1 MDIGSV
7 SDAGNNSSDKGVDM
21 KNYIVNSGNYHE
33 FQNTGGKIKGLF
45 ELEEYGF
52 TVPEWFGVS
61 PEIFY
66 DNIEENI
73 SDFNDKSEIIKLTD
87 KFSFG
92 EGGQQILEALE
103 KLGTS
108 EYYAVRSSA
117 RAEDSEN
124 FSFAGQL
131 ESFLYVKKEDIETH
145 IKKVWKSMFAD
156 HIYEYGKSNNIDIKY
171 ELPFVIVQKMINSES
186 AGVVFS
192 KNPVNGN
199 NEAVISA
206 VWGLGSSLVNGETS
220 GDTYIVNMENDE
232 IQDKQINDKE
242 IMHVLDSS
250 LGSGIVTIET
260 DNEKR
265 NVQAVNDEDIKK
277 IAFAAKKAEEKTGV
291 PRDIKWGIEKGEIFI
306 LQSRPVTTL
315 GKNHGKEREI
325 IWDNS
330 NIVESYSGITLPL
343 TFSFVRSVYSKVY
356 EQFSLLMGVDK
367 KTIRDYLPVFD
378 CMLGYLNSRI
388 YYNLLNWYRL
398 LTLFPG
404 FKANRKFM
412 EQMMGVKEELPEE
425 VEKSIK
431 ETGNIRRFLSKVTL
445 ARTFLGFG
453 INFIFIDTRVKRFK
467 KLLNSTLEDRNTEEM
482 SEYELYNYYTELENK
497 LLYNWQTPILNDFY
511 TMISFG
517 MLKNRIQK
525 YKLDTEDG
533 ILHNELIIH
542 DTEII
547 SVEPSKYIE
556 KLADIVR
563 AEGMANN
570 SGDIKD
576 FEKKVYGSEKFME
589 IFDEY
594 MKKFGDRSIAELKLE
609 SPTLYE
615 NPELLLKTVFETA
628 KSEKRENNNS
638 FAELRDKEKEVFGKL
653 KGNIIK
659 RHRFKKTLKLAR
671 KHTALRENL
680 RYERTRVYGKVRKI
694 FLRMGGLFE
703 EKKIIDN
710 KRDIFYLEKDE
721 IFALINGTAVYPD
734 LKKTIVLRKEKLEKD
749 RQKEKLPD
757 RLKTFGVISNDF
769 EYISLDK
776 DDNINSDVRKG
787 TGCCKGIVRGKVQ
800 VVINPNDTAVEKGS
814 IIVAHSTD
822 PGWVM
827 VFPLAKGLIVE
838 KGSLLSHSAIVA
850 RELGIPA
857 AVGVNKATEWLKTGD
872 TVELDG
878 STGVIRKLEV

>member
-1 MDIGSV
+1 
-7 SDAGNNSSDKGVDM
+7 M
-21 KNYIVNSGNYHE
+21 KEYIINRENYHN
-33 FQNTGGKIKGLF
+33 FRNTGGKVKGLY
-45 ELEEYGF
+45 ELGKQGF
-52 TVPEWFGVS
+52 LVPEWFGIS
-61 PEIFY
+61 PDIFY
-66 DNIEENI
+66 DNIMEDI
-73 SDFNDKSEIIKLTD
+73 SSSNDKNEIIKLIEE
-87 KFSFG
+87 FSFR
-92 EGGQQILEALE
+92 EDSSMIQEAVK
-103 KLGTS
+103 KLGTAD
-108 EYYAVRSSA
+108 YYAVRSSA
-117 RAEDSEN
+117 RAEDSEK

-131 ESFLYVKKEDIETH
+131 DSFLYVKKEDIEFY
-145 IKKVWKSMFAD
+145 IKKVWKSMFSD
-156 HIYEYGKSNNIDIKY
+156 HIYEYAKNNNIDIKY
-171 ELPFVIVQKMINSES
+171 ELPFVIIQRMIDSES
-186 AGVVFS
+186 AGVAFS

-199 NEAVISA
+199 DEAVISA
-206 VWGLGSSLVNGETS
+206 VYGLGSSLVNGEVS
-220 GDTYIVNMENDE
+220 GDTYVVNTETGKILE
-232 IQDKQINDKE
+232 KQINDKE
-242 IMHVLDSS
+242 IMHILDKEY
-250 LGSGIVTIET
+250 GFGIVTA
-260 DNEKR
+260 
-265 NVQAVNDEDIKK
+265 AVNTKIRNFQVLKDEDIIK
-277 IAFAAKKAEEKTGV
+277 IAETVKEAEEKSGS
-291 PRDIKWGIEKGEIFI
+291 PRDIEWGIEKGKIYI
-306 LQSRPVTTL
+306 LQSRPVTAL
-315 GKNHGKEREI
+315 EKNLKKEREV

-330 NIVESYSGITLPL
+330 NIVESYSNITLPL

-367 KTIRDYLPVFD
+367 KTIRNYLPVFN

-398 LTLFPG
+398 LVLFPG

-431 ETGNIRRFLSKVTL
+431 DSGNIGRFLSRITL
-445 ARTFLGFG
+445 AKTFLGFG
-453 INFIFIDTRVKRFK
+453 INFLLIDIKVRKFK
-467 KLLNSTLEDRNTEEM
+467 NLLNNTLENRNTEEM

-517 MLKNRIQK
+517 ILKNKIQK

-533 ILHNELIIH
+533 ILHNELIVH
-542 DTEII
+542 EAEII

-556 KLADIVR
+556 KMAEIVR
-563 AEGMANN
+563 SEGIIKDIQ
-570 SGDIKD
+570 DIKS
-576 FEKKVYGSEKFME
+576 FEKSIFENEKFRV

-594 MKKFGDRSIAELKLE
+594 MEKFGDRSIAELKLE

-628 KSEKRENNNS
+628 KSEKRVRNDS
-638 FAELRDKEKEVFGKL
+638 FTDLKNKEKEVFQKLDGKF
-653 KGNIIK
+653 IK
-659 RHRFKKTLKLAR
+659 KYRFKKALRLAR

-680 RYERTRVYGKVRKI
+680 RYERTRVYGRVRRI
-694 FLRMGGLFE
+694 FLRMGELFE
-703 EKKIIDN
+703 EKNIIET

-721 IFALINGTAVYPD
+721 IFALINGTSVYPD
-734 LKKTIVLRKEKLEKD
+734 LKKTVDLRKEKIEKD
-749 RQKEKLPD
+749 KQKESLPD
-757 RLKTFGVISNDF
+757 RLKTFGVLSSDF

-776 DDNINSDVRKG
+776 DENINAEMRMG

-800 VVINPNDTAVEKGS
+800 LVRNPNETVIEKDC

-857 AVGVNKATEWLKTGD
+857 VVAVNKVTEWLKDGD

>member
-1 MDIGSV
+1 
-7 SDAGNNSSDKGVDM
+7 M
-21 KNYIVNSGNYHE
+21 KKYIVNRENYHS

-66 DNIEENI
+66 DNIEEDI
-73 SDFNDKSEIIKLTD
+73 TSFSDKSEIIKLTD
-87 KFSFG
+87 KFQFG
-92 EGGQQILEALE
+92 ENSIQILDAAE
-103 KLGTS
+103 KLGAA

-117 RAEDSEN
+117 RAEDSEK

-131 ESFLYVKKEDIETH
+131 ESFLYVKKEDIEIY

-156 HIYEYGKSNNIDIKY
+156 HIYEYGKNNNIDIKY

-186 AGVVFS
+186 AGVAFS

-206 VWGLGSSLVNGETS
+206 VYGLGSSLVNGEIS
-220 GDTYIVNMENDE
+220 GDTYIVSLENNE
-232 IQDKQINDKE
+232 ILSKQINEKE
-242 IMHVLDSS
+242 IMRVLDNKN
-250 LGSGIVTIET
+250 GSGIINVET
-260 DNEKR
+260 DIDKR
-265 NVQAVNDEDIKK
+265 NGQVLNDDYIKK
-277 IAFAAKKAEEKTGV
+277 IALIVKKAEEKSGS
-291 PRDIKWGIEKGEIFI
+291 PRDIEWGIENGEIYI

-315 GKNHGKEREI
+315 GKNRKKEREI

-367 KTIRDYLPVFD
+367 KTIRDYLPVFN

-388 YYNLLNWYRL
+388 YYNLLNWYKL

-431 ETGNIRRFLSKVTL
+431 ETGSIGRFFSRVTL
-445 ARTFLGFG
+445 VRTFLGFG
-453 INFIFIDTRVKRFK
+453 INFIFIDVKVKRFK
-467 KLLNSTLEDRNTEEM
+467 KLLNNTLENRNTGEM

-517 MLKNRIQK
+517 VLKNRIQK

-533 ILHNELIIH
+533 ILHNELIVH
-542 DTEII
+542 ETEIM

-556 KLADIVR
+556 KMADIVR
-563 AEGMANN
+563 DEGIINN
-570 SGDIKD
+570 AADIKN
-576 FEKKVYGSEKFME
+576 FENKVFESEKFRK

-594 MKKFGDRSIAELKLE
+594 MERFGDRSIAELKLE
-609 SPTLYE
+609 SPTLHE

-628 KSEKRENNNS
+628 KSEKREKNDS
-638 FAELRDKEKEVFGKL
+638 LAELKDKEKEVFDKL
-653 KGNIIK
+653 KSNIIK
-659 RHRFKKTLKLAR
+659 KYRFKRTLRLAR

-680 RYERTRVYGKVRKI
+680 RYERTRVYGKVRRI
-694 FLRMGGLFE
+694 FLRMGELFQ
-703 EKKIIDN
+703 EKRIIDN
-710 KRDIFYLEKDE
+710 KGDIFYLEKDE
-721 IFALINGTAVYPD
+721 IFSLINGTSTFPD
-734 LKKTIVLRKEKLEKD
+734 MKKTVELRKIKLGEDRKKD
-749 RQKEKLPD
+749 RLPD
-757 RLKTFGVISNDF
+757 RFKTFGVISDDF

-776 DDNINSDVRKG
+776 DDNLNTDIRKG

-800 VVINPNDTAVEKGS
+800 VVMNPNETVIEKGS

-857 AVGVNKATEWLKTGD
+857 VVGVNKVTDWLKDGD
-872 TVELDG
+872 IVELDG
-878 STGVIRKLEV
+878 STGVIKKAEV

>member
-1 MDIGSV
+1 
-7 SDAGNNSSDKGVDM
+7 M
-21 KNYIVNSGNYHE
+21 KKYIVNRENHHS

-45 ELEEYGF
+45 ELEEHGF

-66 DNIEENI
+66 DNIEEDI
-73 SDFNDKSEIIKLTD
+73 SSFNDKNEIIKLTD
-87 KFSFG
+87 KFQFG
-92 EGGQQILEALE
+92 ENSIQILDAAE
-103 KLGTS
+103 KLGAA

-117 RAEDSEN
+117 RSEDSEK

-131 ESFLYVKKEDIETH
+131 ESFLYVKKEDIEIY
-145 IKKVWKSMFAD
+145 IKKVWESMFAD
-156 HIYEYGKSNNIDIKY
+156 HIYEYGKNNNIDIKY
-171 ELPFVIVQKMINSES
+171 ELPFVIVQRMINSES
-186 AGVVFS
+186 AGVAFS

-206 VWGLGSSLVNGETS
+206 VYGLGSSLVNGETS
-220 GDTYIVNMENDE
+220 GDTYIVSLESRD
-232 IQDKQINDKE
+232 ILSKQINEKE
-242 IMHVLDSS
+242 IMHVLDNKN
-250 LGSGIVTIET
+250 GSGIINTGT
-260 DNEKR
+260 DIEKR
-265 NVQAVNDEDIKK
+265 NAQVLNDDYIKK
-277 IAFAAKKAEEKTGV
+277 IALIVKEAEEKSGS
-291 PRDIKWGIEKGEIFI
+291 PRDIEWGIENGEIYI
-306 LQSRPVTTL
+306 LQSRPVTAL
-315 GKNHGKEREI
+315 GKNRKKEREI

-367 KTIRDYLPVFD
+367 KTIRDYLPVFN

-388 YYNLLNWYRL
+388 YYNLLNWYKL

-431 ETGNIRRFLSKVTL
+431 ETGNIGRFFSRVTL
-445 ARTFLGFG
+445 VRTFLGFG
-453 INFIFIDTRVKRFK
+453 INFIFIDVKVKRFK
-467 KLLNSTLEDRNTEEM
+467 KLLNSTLENRNTEEM

-517 MLKNRIQK
+517 VLKNRIQK
-525 YKLDTEDG
+525 YKLDTKDG
-533 ILHNELIIH
+533 ILHNELIVH
-542 DTEII
+542 ETEIM

-556 KLADIVR
+556 KMADIVR
-563 AEGMANN
+563 DEGIINN
-570 SGDIKD
+570 TADIKN
-576 FEKKVYGSEKFME
+576 FENKVFKSEKFRK

-594 MKKFGDRSIAELKLE
+594 TEKFGDRSIAELKLE
-609 SPTLYE
+609 SPTLHE
-615 NPELLLKTVFETA
+615 NSELLLKTVFETA
-628 KSEKRENNNS
+628 KSEKREKNDS
-638 FAELRDKEKEVFGKL
+638 LTELKDKEKEVFEKL

-659 RHRFKKTLKLAR
+659 KYRFKRTLRLAR

-680 RYERTRVYGKVRKI
+680 RYERTRVYGKVRRI
-694 FLRMGGLFE
+694 FLRMGELFQ

-721 IFALINGTAVYPD
+721 VFSLINGTSTFPD
-734 LKKTIVLRKEKLEKD
+734 MKKTVELRKIKLEEDRKKD
-749 RQKEKLPD
+749 RLPD
-757 RLKTFGVISNDF
+757 RFKTFGVISDDF

-776 DDNINSDVRKG
+776 DDNINTDIRKG

-800 VVINPNDTAVEKGS
+800 VVINPNETVIEKGS

-857 AVGVNKATEWLKTGD
+857 VVGVNKVTDWLKDGD
-872 TVELDG
+872 IVELDG
-878 STGVIRKLEV
+878 STGVIKKAEV